1 MRSIW
6 KGAISFGLVTIP
18 VKLYSATE
26 ERDVSFHQVHRED
39 GGRIRY
45 KRVCQIDGEEVP
57 YSDIAKGYEL
67 SSGEVVVLTDED
79 FADLPLTTSRSIDVL
94 EFVPLDQVDPIYFA
108 KSYYLEPDAAGA
120 KPYVLLR
127 EALENSGRVALVKVA
142 LRSRES
148 LATLRVRDGVFV
160 LEMMLWPD
168 EIRTPDFAF
177 LDEDIDVRQQEL
189 KMAESLIESLSGDF
203 EPEQYAD
210 NYREALQALID
221 AEVEG
226 REVVILTDDDFA
238 DLPLSTSRSIDVLE
252 FVPLEQVDPIYFA
265 KSYYLEPD
273 AAGTKP
279 YVLLREALEKSGRVA
294 LVKVAL
300 RQRESLATLRVREGV
315 FVLEM
320 MLWPDEVREAEF
332 GFLDDDIDVRPQEL
346 QMAESLIDT
355 LSGDFQPEQYSDN
368 YREALQSLIEAK
380 VEGREVVQPEQPA
393 SDSGTVV
400 DLMAALRA
408 SVEAARQGRAGS
420 GSADDSATPAR
431 TSTSAAKRGAGKK
444 AAAKS
449 TKKTVA
455 KSAKPAAKKT
465 ATKKTAAKK
474 TVTKRANARKSA

>member
-18 VKLYSATE
+18 VKVYSATE

-79 FADLPLTTSRSIDVL
+79 FSDLPLTTSR
-94 EFVPLDQVDPIYFA
+94 
-108 KSYYLEPDAAGA
+108 
-120 KPYVLLR
+120 
-127 EALENSGRVALVKVA
+127 
-142 LRSRES
+142 
-148 LATLRVRDGVFV
+148 T
-160 LEMMLWPD
+160 
-168 EIRTPDFAF
+168 
-177 LDEDIDVRQQEL
+177 
-189 KMAESLIESLSGDF
+189 
-203 EPEQYAD
+203 
-210 NYREALQALID
+210 
-221 AEVEG
+221 
-226 REVVILTDDDFA
+226 
-238 DLPLSTSRSIDVLE
+238 IDVLE

-273 AAGTKP
+273 ASGAKP

-294 LVKVAL
+294 LVKIAL
-300 RQRESLATLRVREGV
+300 RQRESLATLRVRDGV

-320 MLWPDEVREAEF
+320 MLWPDEVRDAEF
-332 GFLDDDIDVRPQEL
+332 GFLDEDIDVRPQEL

-368 YREALQSLIEAK
+368 YREALEALIAAK

-408 SVEAARQGRAGS
+408 SVEAAKQGRSGGGVAGES
-420 GSADDSATPAR
+420 PASR
-431 TSTSAAKRGAGKK
+431 TTSKKAGGGTGKKSAAK
-444 AAAKS
+444 
-449 TKKTVA
+449 T
-455 KSAKPAAKKT
+455 
-465 ATKKTAAKK
+465 TKKTAAKASKPAAKKASAKSASKK
-474 TVTKRANARKSA
+474 TATKRTNTRKSA